1 MIEQLNEVIAGRV
14 KEVLQFHLKGTPEEF
29 EAWRKTDYWN
39 RGDYNPLVMFVVI
52 PSIIQLS
59 CLAMM
64 GGVMYIAGVFF
75 N

>member
-1 MIEQLNEVIAGRV
+1 MKYEVRDA
-14 KEVLQFHLKGTPEEF
+14 TPEEF

-39 RGDYNPLVMFVVI
+39 RGDYDPLVMFVVI